1 MVGWTEADI
10 IRRLFRVGAP
20 KILAFACLLLL
31 WNTDVELDEEV
42 FSYGFVESFAGNAE
56 AARQVRA
63 ESAKHNPNKAGPPV
77 KRWLDKQGMLRF
89 KGTFDLRQY
98 TAAFGQKIAE
108 ELHSL
113 IKYTP
118 RVNDRDSLQNRDAMD
133 IWSSWDWGD
142 LWPMADMAEFVKY
155 LYGAKTVSIPA
166 EWKPLLPTEL

>member
-1 MVGWTEADI
+1 
-10 IRRLFRVGAP
+10 
-20 KILAFACLLLL
+20 
-31 WNTDVELDEEV
+31 
-42 FSYGFVESFAGNAE
+42 
-56 AARQVRA
+56 
-63 ESAKHNPNKAGPPV
+63 
-77 KRWLDKQGMLRF
+77 MLRF
-89 KGTFDLRQY
+89 KGTFDLRTTGSYPQISIPSFSGKYHSKMITQLLLMLLAWNPIRQY